1 MLAWLL
7 KLAQL
12 GLLPGELQNQTVL
25 LLDDFSSE
33 LDEKNGRRLA
43 ETLMTLP
50 FQIILT
56 SASLEAAN
64 THWGGH
70 LARVFHVKQGI
81 IVETGG

>member
-12 GLLPGELQNQTVL
+12 GLLPGEVQNQTVL

-33 LDEKNGRRLA
+33 LDEKNGRKLV
-43 ETLMTLP
+43 ETLVTLP

-70 LARVFHVKQGI
+70 LERAFHVKQGI